1 MRVILINGEINDQA
15 FATVEEKLSEFER
28 EGDGPVI
35 VRINS
40 EGGEVYAALAIVGRL
55 TSSPIE
61 IITEGYGPVMSAAT
75 LILAC
80 GNKRRLSKYAW
91 FMHHESTVKLK
102 GRISNVIAELEQ
114 EKAEELRWAV
124 AMAELTNQDLKFWI
138 KKGTGTDLYLSP
150 EQCLELKIIDEII

>member
-1 MRVILINGEINDQA
+1 MRVILINGEINNQT
-15 FATVEEKLSEFER
+15 FAYVDEKLNEFESD
-28 EGDGPVI
+28 GDNFVT

-55 TSSPIE
+55 KSSRLKIV
-61 IITEGYGPVMSAAT
+61 TEGYGPVMSAAT

-80 GNKRRLSKYAW
+80 GNHRVMSRYAW

-102 GRISNVIAELEQ
+102 GRISSVIDELEQ
-114 EKAEELRWAV
+114 EKREELSWAV
-124 AMAELTNQDLKFWI
+124 AMAELTNQDLKFW
-138 KKGTGTDLYLSP
+138 KSKGTRTDLYLSP